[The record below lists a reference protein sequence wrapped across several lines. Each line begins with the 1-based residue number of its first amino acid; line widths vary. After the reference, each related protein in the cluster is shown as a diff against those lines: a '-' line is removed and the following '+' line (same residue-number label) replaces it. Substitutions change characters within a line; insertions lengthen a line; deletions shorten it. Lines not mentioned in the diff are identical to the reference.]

1 MSRSPL
7 LARTG
12 IDPRCVSASMPEN
25 TVETNS
31 TDVVLLRAISCYF
44 VLFDANARR
53 HGEFH
58 TTRLVLRIKPK
69 RQPTSAISL
78 PSTGL
83 SAIAPNRA

>member
-31 TDVVLLRAISCYF
+31 TGI
-44 VLFDANARR
+44 VLFDANVRR
-53 HGEFH
+53 HGELH
-58 TTRLVLRIKPK
+58 TTRLVLWIKSK
-69 RQPTSAISL
+69 RRPTPAISL